1 MISLFIFGWVVSGL
15 LGLVIGF
22 FLFRDRPPVGDG
34 CRCYYDG
41 DGNRAWPGYDC
52 PVHKKQATG

>member
-1 MISLFIFGWVVSGL
+1 VVSGL